1 MIDRRSA
8 LLAAIR
14 LVGGMVTLASLPAGA
29 YTGTQ
34 AAPGGAG
41 RFFTADELRLLADV
55 AEMMIPATDT
65 PGARA
70 ANVQG
75 VIDGL
80 MVDWAVPETQATIH
94 TALADIDRA
103 AGAGGLSALSPA
115 DALSF
120 LTLYDARAF
129 ADRAL
134 PASAPYR
141 LLKRLIFH
149 AYFTSEG
156 ADPDYVAVPG
166 TYRGDIDL
174 TEYRQLVAERQ

>member
-34 AAPGGAG
+34 AAPGHAG
-41 RFFTADELRLLADV
+41 RFFTADELSLLADV
-55 AEMMIPATDT
+55 AEIMIPATDT
-65 PGARA
+65 LGARA

-80 MVDWAVPETQATIH
+80 MVDWAVPETQAAIR
-94 TALADIDRA
+94 TALSDIDRA
-103 AGAGGLSALSPA
+103 AGAGGLSALSPN
-115 DALSF
+115 DALSL

-134 PASAPYR
+134 PTSVPFR
-141 LLKRLIFH
+141 QLKRLIFH

-166 TYRGDIDL
+166 AYRGDIDL
-174 TEYRQLVAERQ
+174 TEYRHLVAERR